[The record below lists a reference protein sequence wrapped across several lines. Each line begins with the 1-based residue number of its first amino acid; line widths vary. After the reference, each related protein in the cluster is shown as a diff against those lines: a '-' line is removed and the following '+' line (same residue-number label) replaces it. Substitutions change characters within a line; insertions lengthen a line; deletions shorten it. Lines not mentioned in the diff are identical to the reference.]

1 MASST
6 LSSNQLL
13 KALAREKHHLFIN
26 VLQAAEE
33 VALHYTIVCNYEA
46 LGNTIKVY
54 ELNYLLKAV
63 DNFLIIMTDIE
74 FNKVFSRVDVLL
86 VDF

>member
-6 LSSNQLL
+6 FSSYQLL
-13 KALAREKHHLFIN
+13 KALAREKHHLLIN

-33 VALHYTIVCNYEA
+33 VALHHPIVCNYEA

-74 FNKVFSRVDVLL
+74 FN
-86 VDF
+86 